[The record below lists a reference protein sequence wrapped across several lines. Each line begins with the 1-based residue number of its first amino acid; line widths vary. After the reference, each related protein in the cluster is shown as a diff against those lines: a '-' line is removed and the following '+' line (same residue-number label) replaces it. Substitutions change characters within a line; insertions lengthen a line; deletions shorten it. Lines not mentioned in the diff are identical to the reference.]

1 MRISDWSSDVCS
13 SDLLT
18 GLLSVS
24 NIKRDAYDARTITL
38 SGVLERQTNILFQK
52 KWVWRI
58 GGELIASDEADAF
71 SNGHRRTFLIGA
83 IPLSLTYDGSDDLDR
98 PGGVVG
104 KSVSVRVALGCR
116 RILKTKK

>member
-38 SGVLERQTNILFQK
+38 SGVLERQTNILLQK

-58 GGELIASDEADAF
+58 GGELIASDEAEAF
-71 SNGHRRTFLIGA
+71 SNGNRRTFLIGA
-83 IPLSLTYDGSDDLDR
+83 IPLSLPYEGSDNMLNPSR
-98 PGGVVG
+98 GFRLGG
-104 KSVSVRVALGCR
+104 RVAPAQ
-116 RILKTKK
+116 I